1 MLCSAHRRVL
11 GYFEIRQRK
20 NRGQTL
26 ISVYQIAVDLNFW
39 RGKLGSDRDFFAPGF
54 QSDPLPTSDC
64 NRATWYAATMA
75 DKHFDRNKLEA
86 QLNELSQQIHELVTK
101 LETAVGR
108 EAEALRPK
116 LKAAQ
121 ERLLELRETSREA
134 WGDLKPGLAKVWE
147 ELQKSLNQAA
157 SRFKTRPKE

>member
-1 MLCSAHRRVL
+1 MVL
-11 GYFEIRQRK
+11 
-20 NRGQTL
+20 
-26 ISVYQIAVDLNFW
+26 
-39 RGKLGSDRDFFAPGF
+39 
-54 QSDPLPTSDC
+54 LPIGDC
-64 NRATWYAATMA
+64 NRATCYAATMA

-86 QLNELSQQIHELVTK
+86 QLNELSQQIHELVNK

-134 WGDLKPGLAKVWE
+134 WGDLKPGLAKAWE